1 MLALANIL
9 QPFEDLAEAVLK
21 FFQEDVG
28 TSWDVAI
35 IALTFAV
42 RLVLVPLS
50 IRGIKSMRK
59 MQLVAPELKKLQE
72 KYKDDKERQQR
83 ELMKLYK
90 DNGVNPLASC
100 FPFLLQI
107 PFFIAIY
114 QLLNGDTFENDVKAT
129 VEQGV
134 DPGFFFIDSVIAKP
148 EGVEMVILIALF
160 ISTTILSFLYTTST
174 TQTTS
179 GAQKYIFLAFPVI
192 FAPFIASSPAGLG
205 LYWVA
210 TNVWSLGQQVVVQ
223 RLIPAPQH
231 PDPDDPE
238 TAKAAAPVKKDA
250 PPPPP
255 RKKKKKRR

>member
-1 MLALANIL
+1 MTLPLANIL
-9 QPFEDLAEAVLK
+9 QPFIDAAESVID
-21 FFQEDVG
+21 FFALDAG
-28 TSWDVAI
+28 LSWGWAI

-42 RLVLVPLS
+42 RLVLLPLS

-59 MQLVAPELKKLQE
+59 MQLVAPQLKELQE
-72 KYKDDKERQQR
+72 KYKDDRERQQR
-83 ELMKLYK
+83 ELMNLYK
-90 DNGVNPLASC
+90 ENGVNPLASC

-114 QLLNGDTFENDVKAT
+114 QLLNGDAFKQDVVAS
-129 VEQGV
+129 GD
-134 DPGFFFIDSVIAKP
+134 DPGWFFIQSVIEKP
-148 EGVEMVILIALF
+148 QGAEMVILIALF

-210 TNVWSLGQQVVVQ
+210 TNIWSLGQQVVVQ
-223 RLIPAPQH
+223 RLIPAPKP

-238 TAKAAAPVKKDA
+238 TAKAAVPAKK

-255 RKKKKKRR
+255 RKKKKRR

>member
-1 MLALANIL
+1 MPVLANIL
-9 QPFEDLAEAVLK
+9 QPFIDLAETVLT

-28 TSWDVAI
+28 LSWGLAI
-35 IALTFAV
+35 IALTFAL
-42 RLVLVPLS
+42 RMLLLPLS

-59 MQLVAPELKKLQE
+59 MQLVAPQLKELQE

-83 ELMKLYK
+83 ELMNLYK
-90 DNGVNPLASC
+90 ENGVNPLASC

-114 QLLNGDTFENDVKAT
+114 QLLNGTAFREDV
-129 VEQGV
+129 VESGADQGFLFV
-134 DPGFFFIDSVIAKP
+134 ESVIQDPQGA
-148 EGVEMVILIALF
+148 EMVILIILF

-179 GAQKYIFLAFPVI
+179 GAQRLIFLAFPVL

-210 TNVWSLGQQVVVQ
+210 TNLWSLGQQVVVQ
-223 RLIPAPQH
+223 QLIPAPKP
-231 PDPDDPE
+231 PDPEDPQA
-238 TAKAAAPVKKDA
+238 AKATAPARK

-255 RKKKKKRR
+255 RKKKKRR

>member
-1 MLALANIL
+1 MLTLANIL
-9 QPFEDLAEAVLK
+9 QPLEDLAEAVLT
-21 FFQEDVG
+21 FFQEDLG
-28 TSWDVAI
+28 TSWGLAI
-35 IALTFAV
+35 IGLTFAV

-59 MQLVAPELKKLQE
+59 MQLVAPQLKELQE

-107 PFFIAIY
+107 PFFIAIF
-114 QLLNGDTFENDVKAT
+114 QLLNGDTFKDDVSAT
-129 VEQGV
+129 TAEGV
-134 DPGFFFIDSVIAKP
+134 DPGFFFIESVIADPK
-148 EGVEMVILIALF
+148 GAEMVILIALF

-174 TQTTS
+174 TQTAS

-192 FAPFIASSPAGLG
+192 FAPFIATSPAGLG

-223 RLIPAPQH
+223 RMIPAPTP
-231 PDPDDPE
+231 PDPDDAKTE
-238 TAKAAAPVKKDA
+238 KAATVPKKA

-255 RKKKKKRR
+255 RKKKKRR

>member
-1 MLALANIL
+1 MLTLANIL
-9 QPFEDLAEAVLK
+9 QPFEDLAESVLK
-21 FFQEDVG
+21 FFQEDAG
-28 TSWDVAI
+28 FSWGLAI
-35 IALTFAV
+35 IFLTFAV

-59 MQLVAPELKKLQE
+59 MQLVAPQLKELQE

-114 QLLNGDTFENDVKAT
+114 QLLNGQTFKDDVTAS
-129 VEQGV
+129 GA
-134 DPGFFFIDSVIAKP
+134 DPGFFFIDSVIADPK
-148 EGVEMVILIALF
+148 GAEMVILIVLF

-179 GAQKYIFLAFPVI
+179 GAQKFIFLAFPVL
-192 FAPFIASSPAGLG
+192 FAPFIATSPAGLG

-223 RLIPAPQH
+223 RLIPAPRP
-231 PDPDDPE
+231 PDPDAPE
-238 TAKAAAPVKKDA
+238 AAVKAAVPSKA

-255 RKKKKKRR
+255 RKKKKRR